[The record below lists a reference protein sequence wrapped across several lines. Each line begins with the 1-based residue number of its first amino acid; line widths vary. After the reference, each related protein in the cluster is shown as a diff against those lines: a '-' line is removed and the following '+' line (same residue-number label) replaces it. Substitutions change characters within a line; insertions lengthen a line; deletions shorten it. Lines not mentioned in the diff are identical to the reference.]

1 MRTRKLIPL
10 RLSLVA
16 LFAFSPGCKGKD
28 GKGTENPE
36 DGAADEDPVAKL
48 EGMSAEITGELDAV
62 MKPITDAEAL
72 INEVGALPERLGM
85 TMGDLKGLFEAS
97 FNNGEVAIAADLDI
111 TAEARAELEVILNK
125 AKEIGEGLRALP
137 ETVKTSGAHIA
148 EVGVKAT
155 GVATAATTKLTAK
168 LSNPLIK
175 ADAKAS
181 IEADIAKIDELKA
194 NIGASVQGAQ
204 ASVMELPAKATEI
217 SAKLLA
223 SFAGSASAG

>member
-1 MRTRKLIPL
+1 MRMRKLLPL
-10 RLSLVA
+10 SISLVA
-16 LFAFSPGCKGKD
+16 LLAFSPGCKGKD
-28 GKGTENPE
+28 GKGTETPE
-36 DGAADEDPVAKL
+36 DGDADQDPIAKL

-72 INEVGALPERLGM
+72 ISEVGALPERLGLSM
-85 TMGDLKGLFEAS
+85 ADLKGMFEAS
-97 FNNGEVAIAADLDI
+97 FSNGEVNIAADLDI
-111 TAEARAELEVILNK
+111 TAEAKAELEVILNK

-148 EVGVKAT
+148 ELGVKAT
-155 GVATAATTKLTAK
+155 GIATGATTKLTAK
-168 LSNPLIK
+168 LSNPLLK

-194 NIGASVQGAQ
+194 NISGSVQGAQ
-204 ASVMELPAKATEI
+204 ASIMELPAKATEI
-217 SAKLLA
+217 GASLLA